1 MIITVHDCV
10 CNIYQTMDTEQLDAL
25 LEELSLYA
33 NGFSN
38 TQAVVEPDDDVIGSG
53 SDVIATGKDDVEGK
67 VKTMTSMIEGTNT

>member
-1 MIITVHDCV
+1 
-10 CNIYQTMDTEQLDAL
+10 MDTEQLDAL

-53 SDVIATGKDDVEGK
+53 NDVIATGKDDVEGK